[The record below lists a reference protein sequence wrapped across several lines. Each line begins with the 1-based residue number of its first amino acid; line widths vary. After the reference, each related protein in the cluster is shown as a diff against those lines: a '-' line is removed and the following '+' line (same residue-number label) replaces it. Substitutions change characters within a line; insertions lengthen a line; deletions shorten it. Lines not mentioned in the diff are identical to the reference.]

1 MIVTKCFITIATITL
16 LVTGANA
23 AESVSVKAL
32 LMQALN
38 ATNGAAKGII
48 EGKEAARGIVEGKE
62 AARGIVE
69 GKEAARGIVEGK
81 EADAIHAATGASDP
95 VRAEVSTIK
104 KFNQEGCSR
113 LAVKLIQPNTLTKEG
128 GKTDFALNYELNLCR
143 NGMPPSEGM
152 DLGKAAKVL
161 GS

>member
-1 MIVTKCFITIATITL
+1 MIASRYFISIAT
-16 LVTGANA
+16 LVLVATTASA
-23 AESVSVKAL
+23 AESFSVKTL

-38 ATNGAAKGII
+38 APDGAAK
-48 EGKEAARGIVEGKE
+48 
-62 AARGIVE
+62 
-69 GKEAARGIVEGK
+69 GIVEGK

-113 LAVKLIQPNTLTKEG
+113 LAVRLVQPNTPTKEG
-128 GKTDFALNYELNLCR
+128 GKTDFALNYELNLCQ

-152 DLGKAAKVL
+152 DLGKTAKIL
-161 GS
+161 GN

>member
-1 MIVTKCFITIATITL
+1 MNKNIQATTSLTITA
-16 LVTGANA
+16 TASA
-23 AESVSVKAL
+23 DESFSVKAL

-38 ATNGAAKGII
+38 APDGKAKGV
-48 EGKEAARGIVEGKE
+48 VEGKE
-62 AARGIVE
+62 AS
-69 GKEAARGIVEGK
+69 
-81 EADAIHAATGASDP
+81 AIHAATGASDP

-113 LAVKLIQPNTLTKEG
+113 LAVRLVQPNTPTREG

-152 DLGKAAKVL
+152 DLGKAAKIL
-161 GS
+161 SN

>member
-1 MIVTKCFITIATITL
+1 MIASRYFISIAAL
-16 LVTGANA
+16 ALVATTASA
-23 AESVSVKAL
+23 AESFSVKAL

-38 ATNGAAKGII
+38 APDGAAK
-48 EGKEAARGIVEGKE
+48 
-62 AARGIVE
+62 
-69 GKEAARGIVEGK
+69 GIVEGK
-81 EADAIHAATGASDP
+81 EADAIHSATGASDP

-113 LAVKLIQPNTLTKEG
+113 LAVRLVQPNTPTKEG

-152 DLGKAAKVL
+152 DLGKAAKIL
-161 GS
+161 GN

>member
-1 MIVTKCFITIATITL
+1 MIASRYFISIAAL
-16 LVTGANA
+16 ALVATTASV
-23 AESVSVKAL
+23 AESFSVKAL

-38 ATNGAAKGII
+38 APDGAAK
-48 EGKEAARGIVEGKE
+48 
-62 AARGIVE
+62 
-69 GKEAARGIVEGK
+69 GIVEGK
-81 EADAIHAATGASDP
+81 EADAIHSATGASDP

-113 LAVKLIQPNTLTKEG
+113 LAVRLVQPNTPTKEG

-152 DLGKAAKVL
+152 DLGKAAKFL
-161 GS
+161 GN

>member
-1 MIVTKCFITIATITL
+1 MIASRYFISIAAL
-16 LVTGANA
+16 ALVATTASV
-23 AESVSVKAL
+23 AESFSVKAL

-38 ATNGAAKGII
+38 APDGAAK
-48 EGKEAARGIVEGKE
+48 
-62 AARGIVE
+62 
-69 GKEAARGIVEGK
+69 GIVEGK
-81 EADAIHAATGASDP
+81 EADAIHSATGASYP

-113 LAVKLIQPNTLTKEG
+113 LAVRLVQPNTPTKEG

-152 DLGKAAKVL
+152 DLGKAAKIL
-161 GS
+161 GN

>member
-1 MIVTKCFITIATITL
+1 MIASRYFISIAAL
-16 LVTGANA
+16 ALVATTASA
-23 AESVSVKAL
+23 AESFSVKAL

-38 ATNGAAKGII
+38 APDGAAKW
-48 EGKEAARGIVEGKE
+48 
-62 AARGIVE
+62 
-69 GKEAARGIVEGK
+69 IVEGK

-95 VRAEVSTIK
+95 VRAEVSTVK

-113 LAVKLIQPNTLTKEG
+113 LSVRLVQPNAPTKEG

-152 DLGKAAKVL
+152 DLGKAARIL
-161 GS
+161 GN